1 MKIPVNRNI
10 LWCNAF
16 TGRLSELGVKNVCI
30 SPGSRSTSLTL
41 SFSSNNNFN
50 VYPIVDE
57 RSSAFFALGLAKE
70 SKTPV
75 AIVTTSGT
83 AVAELYP
90 AIIEAY
96 YQRIPLIVCTADRP
110 QILRGSGANQTINQH
125 NIFNNHIR
133 LFNDAGL
140 PEIKKLSSV
149 RRLAEHA
156 IRIATIDNRGPVH
169 LNFPFEKP
177 FEPDAITDYIFETD
191 IEKLYSKDS
200 FELVSQKKSKL
211 NFNSLKKTF
220 SEKKRGLILVGYN
233 NFSDDFADLLI
244 EFSDRFGYPIY
255 IDGACSL
262 RFGGHRKDNIIENL
276 TSIIRS
282 EKFQKK
288 YDPELIIQFGATP
301 TANVL
306 LDYFKNS
313 GSEKILINEFGDRN
327 DPSLTAKK
335 IVKCNPSD
343 FCKLILA
350 NSSSRN
356 SKDFEWLDDFKNMNM
371 IARITKEKFISNS
384 SFPFEGRICLEA
396 INGLE
401 NNSNLMISNSL
412 PIRDF
417 DFFAPTLNKRI
428 KIFTNRGA
436 SGIDGINSTALGIA
450 KASSK
455 QTFLIV
461 GDLALYHDLNGL
473 HNAVKFNIPLTIL
486 LINNNGGGIF
496 ESLPIAGYKDFL
508 TDSFLTPLSINLGK
522 FVKAYNGKFIQIK
535 NWTHL
540 KKELKFSY
548 RSKKLTVL
556 EIKTD
561 AKHSKLLRQKFWG
574 AVAKTI
580 DQYIDEIKN
589 RRNSVSHSS
598 R

>member
-1 MKIPVNRNI
+1 MKISVNRNI

-16 TGRLSELGVKNVCI
+16 TGRLAELGVKHVCI

-41 SFSSNNNFN
+41 SFSSNKNFF

-96 YQRIPLIVCTADRP
+96 YQRVPLIVCTADRP
-110 QILRGSGANQTINQH
+110 SNLRESGANQTINQQD
-125 NIFNNHIR
+125 IFHNHIR
-133 LFNDAGL
+133 LFRDAGL

-149 RRLAEHA
+149 RKLAETA
-156 IRIATIDNRGPVH
+156 LRIATIENKGPVH

-177 FEPDAITDYIFETD
+177 FEPDAITDYVLENT
-191 IEKLYSKDS
+191 IEKIYANDS
-200 FELVSQKKSKL
+200 FDLSPQKKNKPNISQ
-211 NFNSLKKTF
+211 LKKLF
-220 SEKKRGLILVGYN
+220 AEKKRGLILVGYN
-233 NFSDDFADLLI
+233 NFHDDFANLI
-244 EFSDRFGYPIY
+244 SSFSERFGYPIY
-255 IDGACSL
+255 IDGASCL
-262 RFGGHRKDNIIENL
+262 RFGTHSKENIIENL
-276 TSIIRS
+276 TSLIRS
-282 EKFQKK
+282 EKFREK

-313 GSEKILINEFGDRN
+313 SSEKILVNEFGDRN

-335 IVKCNPSD
+335 IIKCNPSD
-343 FCKLILA
+343 FCKSILE
-350 NSSSRN
+350 NSATKRK
-356 SKDFEWLDDFKNMNM
+356 KDFEWLDDFKNMNM
-371 IARITKEKFISNS
+371 IARITKEKFITNS
-384 SFPFEGRICLEA
+384 SFPFEGRVCLET
-396 INGLE
+396 INALE
-401 NNSNLMISNSL
+401 VDSNLMISNSL
-412 PIRDF
+412 PIRDT
-417 DFFAPTLNKRI
+417 DFFAPTQNKRI
-428 KIFTNRGA
+428 KLFTNRGA

-450 KASSK
+450 KSSAK

-473 HNAVKFNIPLTIL
+473 HNAVKFNIPLTVI
-486 LINNNGGGIF
+486 LINNSGGGIF
-496 ESLPIAGYKDFL
+496 ESLPIAEYKDFL
-508 TDSFLTPLSINLGK
+508 TDSFLTPLSINLGR

-535 NWTHL
+535 DWTHL

-589 RRNSVSHSS
+589 RRNSISHFS